1 MVRDDS
7 QPREQLANE
16 EVHIARLHVAIAKT
30 IDDLCIISDTFRLGA
45 QNSDEAYVASVKA
58 RYMHAATKVAK
69 DLAAALANEKG
80 EEQVLARAASA

>member
-1 MVRDDS
+1 MVRDDF

-16 EVHIARLHVAIAKT
+16 EVHVARLHVAITKT
-30 IDDLCIISDTFRLGA
+30 IDNLSIISDAFRLDA

-69 DLAAALANEKG
+69 DLAAALANGKG
-80 EEQVLARAASA
+80 EEEVLAGAASA